1 MARKK
6 KGKNSGKLRKII
18 IAFFAL
24 LILLGAI
31 SFYDYYKKIFGVNV
45 KTLTDAPEF
54 IYIPTGSQLIDVV
67 RILDQNNLL
76 INSASFEWLAVKM
89 EYDQKILPGKYQVK
103 PGMNNKELVSLL
115 RSGKQTPVK
124 VIFNNIRTRQEFADR
139 ISEQIEADNASLL
152 ALLNNQQFVDS
163 LGEGFTTENVH
174 AIFLPN
180 TYEFYWN
187 TNARE
192 FVERMKKEYDKFWT
206 PEREEKAKKLGFTKA
221 EVSVMASI
229 VEQETKKKDEMPRVA
244 GVYMNRYTKGWKLE
258 ADPTLVFASGDFM
271 IRRVLNIHKKIDSP
285 YNTYK
290 YTGLPPGPISIPSI
304 TAVNSVLNFEKHDYM
319 FFCARADFS
328 GYHAFAKTY
337 PEHLVNARKFQ
348 KELNR
353 RNIKS

>member
-1 MARKK
+1 MAKRK
-6 KGKNSGKLRKII
+6 KGKNAGKIRKII

-24 LILLGAI
+24 LVLLGGI

-45 KTLTDAPEF
+45 KTLTDAPEYV
-54 IYIPTGSQLIDVV
+54 YIPTGSQLQDVV
-67 RILDQNNLL
+67 KILDHNNLL
-76 INSASFEWLAVKM
+76 INTASFEWLAVKM
-89 EYDQKILPGKYQVK
+89 EYDKRILPGKYKVE
-103 PGMNNKELVSLL
+103 PGMNNKALISLL
-115 RSGKQTPVK
+115 RSGKQIPVK
-124 VIFNNIRTRQEFADR
+124 VIFNNIRTRDEFAEK
-139 ISEQIEADNASLL
+139 IAGQIEADKESILTLINDPHFA
-152 ALLNNQQFVDS
+152 DS
-163 LGEGFTTENVH
+163 LGEGFTTENIL

-187 TNARE
+187 TSAQE

-206 PEREEKAKKLGFTKA
+206 AERQEKAKKIGFSKA
-221 EVSVMASI
+221 EVSILASI

-271 IRRVLNIHKKIDSP
+271 IRRVLNIHKQIDSP

-290 YTGLPPGPISIPSI
+290 YQGLPPGPISVPSI
-304 TAVNSVLNFEKHDYM
+304 TAINSVLNFEKHNYM
-319 FFCARADFS
+319 FFCAKADFS

-337 PEHLVNARKFQ
+337 SEHLVNARKFQ
-348 KELNR
+348 QELNR